1 MTGYTDASAQAALD
15 ALITAYPWVSL
26 FTATGTDA
34 GTGFTEAGFTGYAR
48 VNSTGLW
55 AAASGSAPST
65 KANNATIA
73 FPNALTVG
81 SDIIAFGL
89 HSLVTAG
96 VMGFWANLG
105 NFQWQ
110 PATFSLASPSVVT
123 LPGHGFANGDKLI
136 ASAEAG
142 SEGTIA
148 AGWTAGL
155 LTVAGVTTDTFTAGV
170 NAANTGGIMIRKVAP
185 QSVVANMVIQFLSGQ
200 LIASL
205 A

>member
-1 MTGYTDASAQAALD
+1 MTGYTDAAAQAALD

-34 GTGFTEAGFTGYAR
+34 GTGFTEAAFTGYTR

-55 AAASGSAPST
+55 SAAAGSAPST

-73 FPNALTVG
+73 FPNCLSTGA
-81 SDIIAFGL
+81 DIIAFGL
-89 HSLVTAG
+89 HSAVTAG
-96 VMGFWANLG
+96 VMGFWAHLG
-105 NFQWQ
+105 NFSPQ

-123 LPGHGFANGDKLI
+123 LPGHGFANGDKI
-136 ASAEAG
+136 SANPETG

-155 LTVAGVTTDTFTAGV
+155 LTVAGVTADTFTAGV
-170 NAANTGGIMIRKVAP
+170 NAANTGGIMVRKVTP
-185 QSVVANMVIQFLSGQ
+185 LSVVSTMIIQFLTGQ
-200 LIASL
+200 LNVSL